1 MSHKRANLI
10 ECSFCGS
17 DAHMQDVDW
26 QSRGR
31 TVFSVVCNNKSC
43 RLSVPPIGMYCKPT
57 EEEAAA
63 EWNGG
68 LR

>member
-1 MSHKRANLI
+1 MSHKRENLDG
-10 ECSFCGS
+10 CYFCGS
-17 DAHMQDVDW
+17 AAHMQDVEW
-26 QSRGR
+26 QTRHK
-31 TVFSVVCNNKSC
+31 TVYSVVCNNKSC
-43 RLSVPPIGMYCKPT
+43 RLSVPPLGKYCKAT